1 MRGSTIL
8 KAEGGYQGDE
18 KQVVL
23 VAGSNKDIHMIGE
36 SGKRGRSGLFTIV
49 MESKEVLG
57 EGFHVTRI
65 AE

>member
-23 VAGSNKDIHMIGE
+23 VAGSNKDIHMIGKAVKE
-36 SGKRGRSGLFTIV
+36 ADPASFTDRDGVKRSAG
-49 MESKEVLG
+49 
-57 EGFHVTRI
+57 
-65 AE
+65 